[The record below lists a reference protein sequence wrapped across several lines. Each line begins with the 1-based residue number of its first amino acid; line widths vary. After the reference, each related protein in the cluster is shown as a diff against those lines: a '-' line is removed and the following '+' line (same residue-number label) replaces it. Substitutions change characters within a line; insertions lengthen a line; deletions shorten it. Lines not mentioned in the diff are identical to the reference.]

1 MTAPTPNNMPGAQPA
16 TTAPAT
22 APAAPAAPAE
32 PTTPATPEAP
42 AAPVPAAP
50 EPTPAAT
57 PTPPPAPAPAPAAET
72 PPWGEDFDA
81 PRAWRTIQNLRTEND
96 GIKARAH
103 AEQER
108 LRGELTAA
116 EAAATRAEAWRAQA
130 VRSKAEALTA
140 GKFVDTETVLLHLG
154 DLTAFATDDAIDE
167 TKLATRLTELATAK
181 PFLLMPATPQGL
193 LPNRA
198 QGQSGNGGP
207 LTAAQVAAQAE
218 SQGDMKASGQAKAEQ
233 LLNLRAANGVK

>member
-1 MTAPTPNNMPGAQPA
+1 MK
-16 TTAPAT
+16 
-22 APAAPAAPAE
+22 
-32 PTTPATPEAP
+32 
-42 AAPVPAAP
+42 
-50 EPTPAAT
+50 
-57 PTPPPAPAPAPAAET
+57 PPQLFRTPAPAPAPAAET

-81 PRAWRTIQNLRTEND
+81 PRAWRTIQNQRTEND
-96 GIKARAH
+96 GIKSRAH
-103 AEQER
+103 SEQER

-167 TKLATRLTELATAK
+167 TKLATRLAELATAK

-207 LTAAQVAAQAE
+207 LTAAQVAAQFRPAFGHLALLLQVPGTDIAARLE
-218 SQGDMKASGQAKAEQ
+218 TEKGAPLSDAEQ
-233 LLNLRAANGVK
+233 DRVIDAVHAYFEQVKS